1 MAGVGSFA
9 SGGWRRLERLKESK
23 RDANKELTKVQNTQ
37 IVTNLIIHFSTISE
51 VSEWASK
58 RMSAAER
65 ESAVISAELV
75 NEWAVRANE
84 QIDERG
90 AQYFRFDSRLFLTT
104 VEPVCYTL

>member
-51 VSEWASK
+51 VSE
-58 RMSAAER
+58 
-65 ESAVISAELV
+65 
-75 NEWAVRANE
+75 
-84 QIDERG
+84 
-90 AQYFRFDSRLFLTT
+90 
-104 VEPVCYTL
+104 